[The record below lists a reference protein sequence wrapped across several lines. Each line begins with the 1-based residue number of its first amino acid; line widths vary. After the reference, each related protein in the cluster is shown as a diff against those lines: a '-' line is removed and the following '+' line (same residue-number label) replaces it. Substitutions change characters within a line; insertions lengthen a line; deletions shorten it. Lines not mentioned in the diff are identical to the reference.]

1 MNSKIRFQKATQN
14 FQKKYGNSTSADLQ
28 SFTLGW
34 MKANEINI
42 KTIEE
47 DLLKKY
53 FILDKMPQY
62 KIYEQLRNGNIKIFT
77 DVGSKTLCS
86 FILKISGIWETQHN
100 YGLTYKFIKNDS
112 TIYLDN

>member
-47 DLLKKY
+47 TINELRNQYETPFQGYQFYQEISYSITQFENLLKK
-53 FILDKMPQY
+53 
-62 KIYEQLRNGNIKIFT
+62 IK
-77 DVGSKTLCS
+77 
-86 FILKISGIWETQHN
+86 
-100 YGLTYKFIKNDS
+100 
-112 TIYLDN
+112 